1 MFLGKV
7 LRVVIAILREV
18 IMMKRKY
25 VVCITLFTL
34 LSVITVW
41 FNSEDDNV
49 LKRNQI
55 EKQTYAVSP
64 PTTVSPTMNGK
75 KEKEKNQKR
84 ICY

>member
-1 MFLGKV
+1 
-7 LRVVIAILREV
+7 
-18 IMMKRKY
+18 MKRKY

-75 KEKEKNQKR
+75 KEKEKKKKIKSVSVMQALNF
-84 ICY
+84 